1 MVRRNVS
8 LTLVGLLVLGVAA
21 CSGGDSSEADML
33 IDLADF
39 SVELSTDSLA
49 AGDVTLVAE
58 NAGPTTHE
66 FEVFSLPDGVD
77 LEQIEIVDDVADFA
91 AAGLVLIDE
100 VEDIVSGTSAKLK
113 LTLEP
118 GSYAIICNLPEHYEA
133 GMHAGFSV
141 E

>member
-8 LTLVGLLVLGVAA
+8 LVLAGLLVLGATA
-21 CSGGDSSEADML
+21 CSGRGSDEADMR

-39 SVELSTDSLA
+39 SVELSTDSVA

-66 FEVFSLPDGVD
+66 FEVFSVPDGSD
-77 LEQIEIVDDVADFA
+77 LALIEIVDDVADVA

-100 VEDIVSGTSAKLK
+100 VEDIVAGTRAKLN
-113 LTLEP
+113 LTLES
-118 GSYAIICNLPEHYEA
+118 GSYAIICNLPEHYA
-133 GMHAGFSV
+133 QGMHASFTV